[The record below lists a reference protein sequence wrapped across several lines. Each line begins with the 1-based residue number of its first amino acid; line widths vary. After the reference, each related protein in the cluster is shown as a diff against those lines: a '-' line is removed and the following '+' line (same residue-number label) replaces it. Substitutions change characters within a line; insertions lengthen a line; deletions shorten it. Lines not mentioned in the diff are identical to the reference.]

1 MVVRI
6 VFLRKKRQLCKKIN
20 AFRGRDNVRF
30 HEKYWGVLSNYRLL
44 EENGYI
50 FINRT

>member
-6 VFLRKKRQLCKKIN
+6 VFLEKNDNFAKIN

-30 HEKYWGVLSNYRLL
+30 HEKY
-44 EENGYI
+44 
-50 FINRT
+50 

>member
-6 VFLRKKRQLCKKIN
+6 VFLRKKHDNFAKIN

-30 HEKYWGVLSNYRLL
+30 HEKY
-44 EENGYI
+44 
-50 FINRT
+50 